1 MDVPSLVSS
10 KNCFQFANWFKNLY
24 DQNKGDKED
33 EFVYAEKNFTPSK
46 TNSSFKYNS
55 PVLKNILRATSSDAV
70 CRSDKSKSM
79 KKNEIYKQFDNSDKS
94 MVLFYKPGKNMT
106 TLNIQDK
113 NYKMKTIM
121 SNEKFI
127 SPIKKVSQSQYIQGK

>member
-1 MDVPSLVSS
+1 
-10 KNCFQFANWFKNLY
+10 
-24 DQNKGDKED
+24 
-33 EFVYAEKNFTPSK
+33 
-46 TNSSFKYNS
+46 
-55 PVLKNILRATSSDAV
+55 
-70 CRSDKSKSM
+70 M